1 MNNDT
6 KTGKALKL
14 QYQFEVLLAEKDLIA
29 NGIDLAKYPWDECIA
44 DQTAKYESEETAKRI
59 CGYIKSQY
67 GS

>member
-1 MNNDT
+1 MNNDS

-14 QYQFEVLLAEKDLIA
+14 QYQFEVLLAEKQLIE
-29 NGIDLAKYPWDECIA
+29 NGIHLASYPWDKCIEE
-44 DQTAKYESEETAKRI
+44 QTAKYESEETAKRI